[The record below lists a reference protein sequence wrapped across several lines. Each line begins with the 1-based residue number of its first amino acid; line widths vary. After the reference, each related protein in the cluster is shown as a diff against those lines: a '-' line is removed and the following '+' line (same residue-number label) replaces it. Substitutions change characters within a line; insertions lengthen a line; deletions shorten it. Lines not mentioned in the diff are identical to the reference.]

1 MAMNI
6 YDTSSVLLTEYNIIK
21 IKSLHIFVQTN
32 FFARAKTELKLQSQL
47 LKQKHPLPWP
57 ECLIL

>member
-6 YDTSSVLLTEYNIIK
+6 YDTSSVLLTEYN